1 MRYLL
6 ASVKGNFSLALLL
19 LCLFCVLFQSSGSA
33 KQPLELP
40 ERFRDYISNYER
52 HADYIH
58 PVLAVKAGTSVLEKP
73 VSDRMLQKL
82 NRYRAPKDFPHEVG
96 LGWSNY
102 FSRCEA
108 EAAWILC
115 NRVLGL
121 TKRQVRDVVGAPT
134 YVFSKAKGAPLES
147 NHEFWMY
154 GIGSDWIVIVLE
166 FDGDKCLKADDCKIV
181 WGLERYW
188 LLVDW
193 RLRKLSQFA
202 IGKTKLEILKELN
215 TPVMSR
221 FDYGDRVGVLR
232 YFLTR
237 GRGFDFH
244 FKDGKCVKAEEL
256 FVVS

>member
-6 ASVKGNFSLALLL
+6 ASVKGNFSLAVLL
-19 LCLFCVLFQSSGSA
+19 LCLLCVLFQSSGSA
-33 KQPLELP
+33 KQPLVLP

-52 HADYIH
+52 HADYLH
-58 PVLAVKAGTSVLEKP
+58 PVLGVKAGTSVLGKP

-82 NRYRAPKDFPHEVG
+82 NRYLEPEDLPLEES

-121 TKRQVRDVVGAPT
+121 TKKQIRAVVGDPT
-134 YVFSKAKGAPLES
+134 YIFSKAKGAPLES

-154 GIGSDWIVIVLE
+154 GIGSLWITIVLE
-166 FDGDKCLKADDCKIV
+166 FDGDKCLRANDDAAI
-181 WGLERYW
+181 WGRKKRC

-193 RLRKLSQFA
+193 RLNKLIKFA
-202 IGKTKLEILKELN
+202 IGKTRQEIVKELN
-215 TPVMSR
+215 TSVLSR
-221 FDYGDRVGVLR
+221 SNSSDRSGALN
-232 YFLTR
+232 YCLD
-237 GRGFDFH
+237 GICGLDFY
-244 FKDGKCVKAEEL
+244 FKDGKCFKVGDFMIAR
-256 FVVS
+256 